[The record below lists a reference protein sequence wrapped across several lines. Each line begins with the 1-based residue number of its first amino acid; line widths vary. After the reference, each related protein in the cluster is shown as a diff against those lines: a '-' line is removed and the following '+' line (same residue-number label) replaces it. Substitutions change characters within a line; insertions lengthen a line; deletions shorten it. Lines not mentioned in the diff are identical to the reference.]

1 MWKVYIRRNLT
12 NPPQGVQGEWR
23 VSAPVEYQ
31 PTEPHEKKVGSFETH
46 DPEHFPSNCIQV
58 NALTAHEA
66 KMFARVVVER
76 QRRMFR
82 FALNEIR
89 ADLEKL

>member
-23 VSAPVEYQ
+23 VSAPVEYT
-31 PTEPHEKKVGSFETH
+31 PTEPHEKRAGSFETT
-46 DPEHFPSNCIQV
+46 DPEFPASNCIQV

-66 KMFARVVVER
+66 KMFARVIVER